1 MKVTV
6 ENEKIKVNSPYNK
19 SFARGKADT
28 GQVERPLLGLSRG
41 EQGSRQGVAY

>member
-19 SFARGKADT
+19 SFVAGAK
-28 GQVERPLLGLSRG
+28 QECPLLGLSRG